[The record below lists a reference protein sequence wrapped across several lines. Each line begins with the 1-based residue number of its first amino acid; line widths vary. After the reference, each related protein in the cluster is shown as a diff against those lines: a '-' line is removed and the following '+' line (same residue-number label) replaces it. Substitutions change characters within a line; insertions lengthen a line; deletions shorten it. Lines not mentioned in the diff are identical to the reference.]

1 MMVLDCDTARDTL
14 PDVLTGSL
22 AGLEAQAVLAHVAE
36 CPDCAAEAALIKAL
50 RLAPERAPA
59 ALAGR
64 IRQAAPRRSW
74 PAGYDLRR
82 PALIAAAVASV
93 LIGGSLLVR
102 GRGRPVTVDT
112 PAAPAVT
119 LTPSPVEPGGA
130 APAPLAVSGAHAA
143 TPADGRALM
152 QALPGTPD
160 AALYASTA
168 TLDDLSEEEL
178 NTLLKELQS

>member
-1 MMVLDCDTARDTL
+1 MMVFDCDTVRDKL
-14 PDVLTGSL
+14 PDVLAGSL
-22 AGLEAQAVLAHVAE
+22 GGVEAQAVLAHVAE
-36 CPDCAAEAALIKAL
+36 CVECSAEAALLKTL
-50 RLAPERAPA
+50 RSTAERAPA

-64 IRQAAPRRSW
+64 IRQAAPKRSW
-74 PAGYDLRR
+74 LGGYDLRR

-102 GRGRPVTVDT
+102 GRGDQAGVDT
-112 PAAPAVT
+112 PAVPAVGIAPT
-119 LTPSPVEPGGA
+119 TSAGGSDA
-130 APAPLAVSGAHAA
+130 APLAVSGTQAA
-143 TPADGRALM
+143 PPADGRALM

-160 AALYASTA
+160 AGLYSSST